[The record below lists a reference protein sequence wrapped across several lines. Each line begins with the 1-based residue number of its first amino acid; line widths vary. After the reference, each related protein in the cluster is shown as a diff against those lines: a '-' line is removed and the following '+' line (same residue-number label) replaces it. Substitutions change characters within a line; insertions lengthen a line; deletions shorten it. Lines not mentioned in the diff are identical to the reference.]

1 MGVTIFV
8 SIVTCDTLFSLSSSL
23 QDIDAQ
29 VDYILDNIDQKK
41 LNEGGGGGGEEG
53 VVLGGFKSASIE
65 RNRQLH
71 MFQTKPAGPVAKGG
85 VKRNGRGGGGGGGMG
100 RRNTVAEKKKRELMV
115 SDRDW
120 GNWEKYSSGFAG
132 RMMKKVNIN
141 Y

>member
-8 SIVTCDTLFSLSSSL
+8 SMVTCDTLFSLPPSL

-41 LNEGGGGGGEEG
+41 LNEGGGGGEEG

-71 MFQTKPAGPVAKGG
+71 MFQTKPAGPAAKGG
-85 VKRNGRGGGGGGGMG
+85 VKRNGRGGGGGMG

-132 RMMKKVNIN
+132 RMMKKVTI
-141 Y
+141 YY